1 MRRWGLLG
9 VAALLAAGGFVEVL
23 RSAVA
28 GAPAPVNDGYGDYVF
43 VPAGS
48 FKMGDNFSEGDA
60 RERPVHVVDLD
71 AFYIAKFEM
80 TNGEWKKFRDDPGYD
95 DPKFWP
101 GGRPVPKN
109 QVPYWNDVRNHG
121 GGTPNSDGY
130 PLLGVNWDS
139 ATAYCN
145 WLSAKTGKKYRL
157 PTEAEW
163 EKAAR
168 GTDQRRYPWG
178 NNDRPH
184 LCQLRR
190 RATLTRERARLLRR
204 QQARRPPDAQQRFA
218 LRRIRHG
225 GQRHGVVPGLV
236 QQAITTR
243 CLPARIRRDR
253 RRAPTA
259 SFAAARSSWRPSTC
273 GRQREPRPGPR
284 SRAIAWS
291 GSAPCASRSGIPAKL
306 VSRQGRQARQEN
318 LAVDRIRESKMTA
331 DTSYLPRCGTTVVV
345 TATTTYMHRL
355 PENRCHVR
363 PAVGAR
369 TAPCASRSGS

>member
-9 VAALLAAGGFVEVL
+9 VTALLAAGGFVEVL

-28 GAPAPVNDGYGDYVF
+28 GASSPVNDGYGDYVF

-48 FKMGDNFSEGDA
+48 FKMGDNFNEGDA

-101 GGRPVPKN
+101 GARPVPKN

-178 NNDRPH
+178 NNIDRTY
-184 LCQLRR
+184 
-190 RATLTRERARLLRR
+190 ANYTGNVDT
-204 QQARRPPDAQQRFA
+204 
-218 LRRIRHG
+218 G
-225 GQRHGVVPGLV
+225 TVPGFYDGSKRGDL
-236 QQAITTR
+236 QTHSN
-243 CLPARIRRDR
+243 
-253 RRAPTA
+253 A
-259 SFAAARSSWRPSTC
+259 SPYGAFDMAGNVMEWCQDWYSKDYYSVSPRKNPQGPPEGAYRVLRGGTFFMETFDLRS
-273 GRQREPRPGPR
+273 
-284 SRAIAWS
+284 A
-291 GSAPCASRSGIPAKL
+291 
-306 VSRQGRQARQEN
+306 
-318 LAVDRIRESKMTA
+318 
-331 DTSYLPRCGTTVVV
+331 
-345 TATTTYMHRL
+345 
-355 PENRCHVR
+355 
-363 PAVGAR
+363 AR
-369 TAPCASRSGS
+369 TAAWPSFQGHRMVGFRAVREP